1 MSSLLA
7 RVQAELNAA
16 RRATDKPATL
26 LLGTILSDIRNRALE
41 LTRELTDEDV
51 VEVIRRG
58 IKRRRESV
66 EMFTSGARH
75 DLAAKE
81 AAEVAVLEQYLPAQV
96 STDELRAAVR
106 EAVSQ
111 GATTVGAVMAK
122 VMPAFKGRAEGGTI
136 STIVREELA
145 ARG

>member
-1 MSSLLA
+1 MSSLLTRIETA
-7 RVQAELNAA
+7 LNDA

-41 LTRELTDEDV
+41 LTRELTDDDV
-51 VEVIRRG
+51 AEVIRRG

-66 EMFTSGARH
+66 EMFTSGGRH

-81 AAEVAVLEQYLPAQV
+81 AAEVAILERYLPPQV

-106 EAVSQ
+106 EAVTQ

-136 STIVREELA
+136 SAIVREELA
-145 ARG
+145 SRG